1 LRPVFAVKFIR
12 CSDLS
17 IAKKLGDKI
26 MTDQTEFAPI
36 QNALKSGNSEQ
47 LEALINQLN
56 PSSIAELI
64 TTNKESER
72 IPLILAVNSEERGD
86 VINYLDPEIQLFI
99 LQELT
104 ADDTK
109 DLIEKMAHDRRVDLL
124 NLLPVSKRNEMLRHL
139 AKKERDD
146 IIELSKFEEGTTG
159 AIMTTDYAVVY
170 PDQTTEEA
178 MEKLRIEAPDH
189 ELIYYAYV
197 IDNDRKLIGAVS
209 LRRLIVAEPGTS
221 VRDILTTDVEKV
233 NANDPGHE
241 ASRKLK
247 KLDLIALPVVNDS
260 EQLVGIITFDDAM
273 ESIEEDVS
281 DTMYQKAGV
290 MTGTSSREKARDV
303 LFSKKLTQGNILY
316 PVRLRLTFLFVT
328 LIGGFLVGGV
338 IDRFED
344 LLSAI
349 IVAAVFI
356 PVIMDMGGNV
366 GTQSTTIFARGL
378 ALGHIKLERIYK
390 HIGREMAI
398 GALIGLILGLLAGIG
413 AYFWQGIPN
422 DLPQIS
428 LAVGLSLLIVLP
440 LASFLGF
447 FIPYLLLKM
456 GWDHAPGA
464 DPFITTIKDFVGLT
478 LYFTLVSLMIGI

>member
-1 LRPVFAVKFIR
+1 
-12 CSDLS
+12 
-17 IAKKLGDKI
+17 
-26 MTDQTEFAPI
+26 MTHDTDFTPI
-36 QNALKSGNSEQ
+36 KNALESGNREQ
-47 LEALINQLN
+47 LEALVQELN
-56 PSSIAELI
+56 PTTIANLI
-64 TTNKESER
+64 ETLDEKEQLQVF
-72 IPLILAVNSEERGD
+72 LILNAEERAD
-86 VINYLDPEIQLFI
+86 VINYLDPDTQLFI
-99 LQELT
+99 LQALSEE
-104 ADDTK
+104 DTK
-109 DLIEKMAHDRRVDLL
+109 ELIEKMAHDMRVDLL
-124 NLLPVSKRNEMLRHL
+124 NLLPNSKRNEMMRHL

-159 AIMTTDYAVVY
+159 SIMTTDYAVVH
-170 PDQTTEEA
+170 PDQTTDEA

-197 IDNDRKLIGAVS
+197 VDKERNLLGAVS
-209 LRRLIVAEPGTS
+209 LRKLIVAEPGTPIK
-221 VRDILTTDVEKV
+221 DILTTDVEKV
-233 NANDPGHE
+233 NANEPDHV

-247 KLDLIALPVVNDS
+247 KLDLIALPVVNDDDK
-260 EQLVGIITFDDAM
+260 LVGIITFDDAM

-303 LFSKKLTQGNILY
+303 LFSKKLTQGNIVY
-316 PVRLRLTFLFVT
+316 PVRLRITFLFIT

-378 ALGHIKLERIYK
+378 ALGHIKLERIWK
-390 HIGREMAI
+390 HIAREMGI
-398 GALIGLILGLLAGIG
+398 GAVIGLILGVLAGLG
-413 AYFWQGIPN
+413 AYFWQGVPN
-422 DLPQIS
+422 ELPLIG
-428 LAVGLSLLIVLP
+428 LAVGLSLMIVLP
-440 LASFLGF
+440 LAAFLGF
-447 FIPYLLLKM
+447 LIPYLLLKM

-478 LYFTLVSLMIGI
+478 LYFTLVSVLIGI